1 MFKSVLL
8 KLLYYLSL
16 SGYNTFYKYMMVKE
30 NMDSYSLENGFMK
43 MYKTSSNSVSYL
55 NVFVLCFVC
64 LFLIDFLKAVFVFY
78 MSKKPFK
85 EVFCN
90 IHCHLKYI
98 IFILISCGLLF
109 LNSILSLIGLIT
121 GFLFY
126 ILDVK
131 KCFSKGCFWII
142 FLLDLFSFVCL
153 YFISI

>member
-30 NMDSYSLENGFMK
+30 NVDVYSLENGFMK

-55 NVFVLCFVC
+55 NVFVLSFVS
-64 LFLIDFLKAVFVFY
+64 LFIIDFLKLVFVFY
-78 MSKKPFK
+78 VSKKPFK

-90 IHCHLKYI
+90 LSCYLKYI
-98 IFILISCGLLF
+98 IFIIISCGLLF
-109 LNSILSLIGLIT
+109 LNSFLSLIILIV
-121 GFLFY
+121 GFVFY
-126 ILDVK
+126 IFDIK
-131 KCFSKGCFWII
+131 KCFSKGFFWVI
-142 FLLDLFSFVCL
+142 FLLDLLSFICL